1 RCTGVRLTLGVGRY
15 GPGGAMA
22 PSGGRRQ
29 GVDGPARRKRARR
42 VVGRQTRG
50 GRRPALAVLSGSGPR
65 LRDGHRPGRDGLSSG
80 TGGRGAGLPWAGG
93 VATRRASPIQRLPAM
108 WGLVG
113 LVPIAVLLFKQDITR
128 FEAGMRALVV
138 LAAVVFLRGLG
149 DKAVRGLVATLEP
162 EPVDIDETPQKPE
175 DEAA

>member
-1 RCTGVRLTLGVGRY
+1 
-15 GPGGAMA
+15 M
-22 PSGGRRQ
+22 
-29 GVDGPARRKRARR
+29 
-42 VVGRQTRG
+42 
-50 GRRPALAVLSGSGPR
+50 
-65 LRDGHRPGRDGLSSG
+65 
-80 TGGRGAGLPWAGG
+80 
-93 VATRRASPIQRLPAM
+93 RRASPIQRLPAM

-113 LVPIAVLLFKQDITR
+113 LVPIAVLLFKQGITL

-138 LAAVVFLRGLG
+138 LAAVVFLRWLG